1 MADNEADST
10 VEVGELD
17 REWTTASLKDPQNSG
32 HQTLAGVIEEADGEL
47 ASDLEEADDVAA
59 RVRGGSQP

>member
-1 MADNEADST
+1 
-10 VEVGELD
+10 
-17 REWTTASLKDPQNSG
+17 LKDPQNSG

-59 RVRGGSQP
+59 RLRGGSQP

>member
-1 MADNEADST
+1 MADDEADST
-10 VEVGELD
+10 DEVGEVD

-47 ASDLEEADDVAA
+47 AGDLEEADDIAA
-59 RVRGGSQP
+59 RLRGGSQP